1 MNISDS
7 FLTYGRYTFKEKI
20 CESKTTKKQFFK
32 ALICFIVNC
41 RTDLMKQF
49 VRNPRQRPILKLLI
63 SLVSSPPCAAQ
74 FSLRALCLATGSVRA
89 GFKDVYKPFS
99 AFRNLLEF
107 ANERINFR
115 EKLQLF

>member
-49 VRNPRQRPILKLLI
+49 CKKSPTKTFDI
-63 SLVSSPPCAAQ
+63 SC
-74 FSLRALCLATGSVRA
+74 
-89 GFKDVYKPFS
+89 
-99 AFRNLLEF
+99 EF
-107 ANERINFR
+107 TTMRCTVFT
-115 EKLQLF
+115 